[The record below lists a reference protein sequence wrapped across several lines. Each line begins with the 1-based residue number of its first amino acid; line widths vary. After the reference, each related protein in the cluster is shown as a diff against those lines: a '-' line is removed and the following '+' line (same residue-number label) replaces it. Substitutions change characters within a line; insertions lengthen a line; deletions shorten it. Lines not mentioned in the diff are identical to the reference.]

1 MSKETGAIV
10 KSADRVLDV
19 LELLAERGRPLSH
32 TEIANALDIPKSSL
46 TSLLRNLEARAY
58 LRLVPGP
65 NSYELGPGVF
75 ALARQAHGGFDLKKA
90 GGPLIDRLTQ
100 TVNESSSLN
109 VLNGDKIELLYG
121 ANSSHA
127 LAYSMRVGDRAPLH
141 AVSSGK
147 AILAALPPGE
157 RDALLAGLDL
167 VRVTANTITSIN
179 RLQEELKQV
188 ERDGIA
194 FSFEEYTLGIIGI
207 GAAVRGPDAR
217 PVAAVNLAVP
227 SVRYDERVKLE
238 LVNALRATVSA
249 FEASLRLAG

>member
-1 MSKETGAIV
+1 MNKETGGVV

-19 LELLAERGRPLSH
+19 LELLAESGRPLSH
-32 TEIANALDIPKSSL
+32 TEIANQLNIPKSSL
-46 TSLLRNLEARAY
+46 TSLLRNLEARGY
-58 LRLVPGP
+58 LRMVLGP
-65 NSYELGPGVF
+65 NSYELGPSVL
-75 ALARQAHGGFDLKKA
+75 ALARQARGGFDLKKTGSA
-90 GGPLIDRLTQ
+90 LIDRLTQ

-127 LAYSMRVGDRAPLH
+127 LVYTMRVGDRAPLH

-147 AILAALPPGE
+147 AILAALPPAE

-167 VRVTANTITSIN
+167 ARVTPNTITSIN

-207 GAAVRGPDAR
+207 GAAVRGADGR
-217 PVAAVNLAVP
+217 PVAAINLAVP
-227 SVRYDERVKLE
+227 SVRYNEHVKME
-238 LVNALRATVSA
+238 LINALRTTVGA
-249 FEASLRLAG
+249 FEDSMRLAS